1 MTRSLADIQRDFA
14 TMLRA
19 DRPPGGRADIYH
31 NNRRANFCKALA
43 LTYPVTAR
51 IVGEEFFTRQ
61 AIDYLALHPSRQG
74 DLHHAGRRFPQFL
87 AAGFAS
93 QGSEFAYLADL
104 AKLEWAWAEALVC
117 ADASI
122 VGSESLTAFE
132 PPTWPLLRFSLH
144 PSVTLIRSTWPIHT
158 IFDEHRRDQPALV
171 SLSAGGEYVAVLR
184 RAQIVEAH
192 RLNAG
197 EYLWWTAL
205 QSGRTLGE
213 AVEELVN
220 EPAPATETGSN
231 AAEFVLR
238 DSLARL
244 FALGAVTA
252 VTVP

>member
-19 DRPPGGRADIYH
+19 ERPPGGRAGIYH

-51 IVGEEFFTRQ
+51 IVGEEFFIRQ
-61 AIDYLALHPSRQG
+61 ALDYLALHPSRQG

-104 AKLEWAWAEALVC
+104 ARLEWAWAEALVC
-117 ADASI
+117 ADAST
-122 VGSESLTAFE
+122 VGSESLTTFD
-132 PPTWPLLRFSLH
+132 PSTWPLLRFDLH
-144 PSVTLIRSTWPIHT
+144 PSVALIRSDWPIHT
-158 IFDEHRRDQPALV
+158 IFEEHRREQPALV

-192 RLNAG
+192 RLSAG
-197 EYLWWTAL
+197 EYRWWTAL
-205 QSGRTLGE
+205 QSGQTLGE
-213 AVEELVN
+213 AVEDLVN
-220 EPAPATETGSN
+220 EPARASGTESS

-238 DSLARL
+238 DALARL
-244 FALGAVTA
+244 FALGTVTA
-252 VTVP
+252 VAVP

>member
-14 TMLRA
+14 AMLRA
-19 DRPPGGRADIYH
+19 ERPPGGRAGIYH

-61 AIDYLALHPSRQG
+61 ALDYLALHPSRHG
-74 DLHHAGRRFPQFL
+74 DLHEAGHRFPQFL
-87 AAGFAS
+87 ACGFAARD
-93 QGSEFAYLADL
+93 SEFAYLADL
-104 AKLEWAWAEALVC
+104 ARLEWAWAEALVC
-117 ADASI
+117 ADAST
-122 VGSESLTAFE
+122 VGSESLTTFD
-132 PPTWPLLRFSLH
+132 PSTWPLLRFDLH
-144 PSVTLIRSTWPIHT
+144 PSVALIRSDWPIHT
-158 IFDEHRRDQPALV
+158 IFEEHRREQPALV

-192 RLNAG
+192 RLSAG
-197 EYLWWTAL
+197 EYRWWTAL
-205 QSGRTLGE
+205 QSGQTLGE

-238 DSLARL
+238 DALARL
-244 FALGAVTA
+244 FALGTVTA
-252 VTVP
+252 VAVP